1 MILLL
6 GQIITNQSKILY
18 PPAVVA
24 EIQPLFDRLESKE
37 FLASCEK
44 ESTQNVNEAYH
55 QVVWKLTQKE
65 QYNSPFEIKLVIDV
79 ATVVQQWYVVY
90 IQSNCRCCGVTVTQ
104 NMTTQWN
111 DIGKKRTTEKLRKL
125 KEETKSKRK
134 KLKRGTIKK
143 QQAFSHTEGEH
154 YKSCAFHGSCSKK

>member
-24 EIQPLFDRLESKE
+24 EIQPLFDRLGSKE

-55 QVVWKLTQKE
+55 QVVWKLAQKE
-65 QYNSPFEIKLVIDV
+65 PYNSPLEIKLVVEV
-79 ATVVQQWYVVY
+79 AT
-90 IQSNCRCCGVTVTQ
+90 ILFNSG
-104 NMTTQWN
+104 M
-111 DIGKKRTTEKLRKL
+111 
-125 KEETKSKRK
+125 
-134 KLKRGTIKK
+134 
-143 QQAFSHTEGEH
+143 
-154 YKSCAFHGSCSKK
+154 